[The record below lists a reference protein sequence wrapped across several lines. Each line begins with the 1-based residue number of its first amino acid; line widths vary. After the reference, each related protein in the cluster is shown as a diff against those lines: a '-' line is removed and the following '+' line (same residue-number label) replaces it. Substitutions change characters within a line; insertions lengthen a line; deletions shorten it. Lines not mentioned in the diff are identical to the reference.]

1 MKTEVLSNLRNYEIA
16 HFHIETLKI
25 ESAALKTNP
34 LRDPHVRFNPILK
47 PKSPGPWPVVV
58 VLGGFRWRRCLGER
72 SGETVVV
79 YVCYACLILRGG
91 GLCDG

>member
-1 MKTEVLSNLRNYEIA
+1 MAGEDEMKW
-16 HFHIETLKI
+16 
-25 ESAALKTNP
+25 P
-34 LRDPHVRFNPILK
+34 LEFTGGRRLHSL
-47 PKSPGPWPVVV
+47 VV